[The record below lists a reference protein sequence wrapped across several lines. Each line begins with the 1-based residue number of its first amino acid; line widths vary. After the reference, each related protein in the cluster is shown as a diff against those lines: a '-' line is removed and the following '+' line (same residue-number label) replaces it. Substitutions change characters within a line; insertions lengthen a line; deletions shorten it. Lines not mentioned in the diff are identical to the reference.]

1 MVLTLTIEEGPDAGA
16 VFQVPMNEPQLI
28 GRSSEALPITDTT
41 VSRAHAELTPDG
53 GRWYIRDLRSQN
65 HTYVNGRRIT
75 DRVELHPGDEV
86 RVGATVFRI
95 GQDSRAEPNA
105 GVIQLVDDE
114 RMDNV
119 VEHRLASN
127 EDSVI
132 LADPEPT
139 RAAAEHLRVIYKLVQ
154 LTAQQT
160 DQQAI
165 LDGVME
171 LVFNELGPERGV
183 IMLIGAPAPRR
194 RRPPP
199 RSMFEAELIPEG
211 EDIPIV
217 GPPPGPELIPAVV
230 KHANPPADD
239 DEATIEVSETIVQTA
254 IRESQ
259 GILSSNAQ
267 SDPRFSS
274 GDSVA
279 RYNIRSAICSPIM
292 FGEQTFGAI
301 YIDSSIANYT
311 FTAEQ
316 LALMNAI
323 GQHTALAIANA
334 EQTAKRL
341 QGERLAAIGET
352 VASLAH
358 SVKNIIQGLR
368 GGADVL
374 EMGLEKEDLT
384 IARGG
389 WDILRRNLDRIAALS
404 TNMLAF
410 SRPRELEVELVK
422 LQRLIED
429 CKQILEPVAS
439 ERDVALI
446 LDVDPD
452 MPPVPLDAHL
462 IHQALMNVMTNAVEA
477 VEDSGGMVTVRVA
490 YHQPGPERPKLSGP
504 VVEIIVY
511 DNGPGIER
519 DKLNWIFEP
528 FRTTKG
534 NRGTGL
540 GLAVT
545 KRILRDHRG
554 RIRVES
560 TPGRGTAFRMLIPA
574 DLDTTVDPAETTAS
588 RGGSATMR
596 AIHLPGE
603 DGRDGP
609 DRGTARSPAAGG
621 GSLG

>member
-1 MVLTLTIEEGPDAGA
+1 
-16 VFQVPMNEPQLI
+16 
-28 GRSSEALPITDTT
+28 
-41 VSRAHAELTPDG
+41 
-53 GRWYIRDLRSQN
+53 
-65 HTYVNGRRIT
+65 VNGRTAESTAAAIAALDA
-75 DRVELHPGDEV
+75 DRGVVAAPGDV
-86 RVGATVFRI
+86 A
-95 GQDSRAEPNA
+95 
-105 GVIQLVDDE
+105 
-114 RMDNV
+114 
-119 VEHRLASN
+119 
-127 EDSVI
+127 
-132 LADPEPT
+132 
-139 RAAAEHLRVIYKLVQ
+139 
-154 LTAQQT
+154 
-160 DQQAI
+160 
-165 LDGVME
+165 
-171 LVFNELGPERGV
+171 
-183 IMLIGAPAPRR
+183 
-194 RRPPP
+194 RP
-199 RSMFEAELIPEG
+199 G
-211 EDIPIV
+211 DC
-217 GPPPGPELIPAVV
+217 
-230 KHANPPADD
+230 
-239 DEATIEVSETIVQTA
+239 ETIVQTA

-274 GDSVA
+274 GDSVT

-389 WDILRRNLDRIAALS
+389 WDILGRNLDRIAALS

-410 SRPRELEVELVK
+410 SRPRELEIELVK
-422 LQRLIED
+422 LQRLIDD

-446 LDVDPD
+446 LDVDQD

-477 VEDSGGMVTVRVA
+477 VESTGGMVTVRVA
-490 YHQPGPERPKLSGP
+490 YHEPGPDHPKLSGP
-504 VVEIIVY
+504 AVEIIVY

-560 TPGRGTAFRMLIPA
+560 KPGKGTAFRMLIPA

-588 RGGSATMR
+588 RGGSSTMR
-596 AIHLPGE
+596 AIQTRGQTQGHAQDRAGA
-603 DGRDGP
+603 RDGDGSNGVGP
-609 DRGTARSPAAGG
+609 DAVGGDTRAGLNPPERSP
-621 GSLG
+621 